1 MVAYVLMGVMCLVFG
16 AVAYLYAQYKISKG
30 PEDGEMPEGESA
42 EAVMKKAE
50 GLRRRFSKGL
60 AVFALISVLIGEV
73 LLAEYGEGPKAF
85 IYAIAAVLLLSLS
98 LVDLAIFEIPPEY
111 NIVIAVLG
119 VIATV
124 AEPKMWLS
132 HLIGAV
138 CVSGLFL
145 LINLISGGAAMGGGD
160 VKLMAAL
167 GLLTGWKHIILVMII
182 GSLLGAVIH
191 SIRMKVSG
199 KKKVLAFGPYLAAA
213 GVLTMIAGD
222 MLIAW
227 YVAMLVPE
235 ELINK
240 QSMIRQAGL
249 YI

>member
-1 MVAYVLMGVMCLVFG
+1 MGVMCLCFG
-16 AVAYLYAQYKISKG
+16 AAAYLYAQYKISKG
-30 PEDGEMPEGESA
+30 PEDGEMPEGESVCA
-42 EAVMKKAE
+42 AV
-50 GLRRRFSKGL
+50 
-60 AVFALISVLIGEV
+60 SVRIGEI
-73 LLAEYGEGPKAF
+73 LILEYGTGIKAF
-85 IYAIAAVLLLSLS
+85 IYAAAAVLLMSLS

-119 VIATV
+119 VIMTV
-124 AEPKMWLS
+124 AEPDKWLS

-145 LINLISGGAAMGGGD
+145 LINLLSGGAAMGGGD

-167 GLLTGWKHIILVMII
+167 GLLTGWKHILLVMIL

-199 KKKVLAFGPYLAAA
+199 KKKVLAFGPYLAVA
-213 GVLTMIAGD
+213 GVLAFIFGD
-222 MLIAW
+222 AIIAW
-227 YVAMLVPE
+227 YVAALVPE

-240 QSMIRQAGL
+240 QGMIRVTGL

>member
-1 MVAYVLMGVMCLVFG
+1 MVPYVFMGAMCLILG
-16 AVAYLYAQYKISKG
+16 AAAYLYAQYKISKG

-42 EAVMKKAE
+42 DAVMKKAE
-50 GLRRRFSKGL
+50 ARRKRFSGGL
-60 AVFALISVLIGEV
+60 AAFCAVSILVGEV
-73 LLAEYGEGPKAF
+73 LLYEYGIGVHAF
-85 IYAIAAVLLLSLS
+85 ICAAASTLLLSLS

-111 NIVIAVLG
+111 NVVIAVLG
-119 VIATV
+119 VIAIA
-124 AEPKMWLS
+124 AEPGRWLE
-132 HLIGAV
+132 HLIGAA

-145 LINLISGGAAMGGGD
+145 LINLLSGGAAMGGGD

-213 GVLTMIAGD
+213 GVMTFIFGD
-222 MLIAW
+222 MIIAW

-235 ELINK
+235 DLMS
-240 QSMIRQAGL
+240 QGMIRFTGL